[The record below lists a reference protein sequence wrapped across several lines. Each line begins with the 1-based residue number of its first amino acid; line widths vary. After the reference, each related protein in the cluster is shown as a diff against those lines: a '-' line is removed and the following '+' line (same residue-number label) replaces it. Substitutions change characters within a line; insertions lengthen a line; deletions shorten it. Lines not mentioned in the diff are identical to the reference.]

1 MPTLDGDPVE
11 SWESQGMN
19 RHSLESQD
27 SLGYSAAWTMN
38 WEKLGLNG
46 SKMTATEI
54 CEVFSFKQVSEVGSS
69 NVCNS
74 RDSDGPGS
82 QDPGQTE

>member
-1 MPTLDGDPVE
+1 
-11 SWESQGMN
+11 
-19 RHSLESQD
+19 
-27 SLGYSAAWTMN
+27 
-38 WEKLGLNG
+38 
-46 SKMTATEI
+46 MTATEV

-82 QDPGQTE
+82 KDPGQTE